1 MQNSCTSKKHN
12 NTSVRSIAHHQH
24 KKLFDAIKI
33 EMLKTEFRKI
43 LCEWMWKLEGLKGK
57 IKLRHNIHQ
66 AKYRRINT
74 IQTQAYMA
82 ALLLM

>member
-1 MQNSCTSKKHN
+1 
-12 NTSVRSIAHHQH
+12 
-24 KKLFDAIKI
+24 
-33 EMLKTEFRKI
+33 MLKTEFRKI